1 MQEFCYKNINE
12 SAVKKMSKNT
22 NQIKSVINDLTEKM
36 VSDTE
41 KGNYESC
48 QKKIRAIGYLIH
60 AITLIEE
67 L

>member
-1 MQEFCYKNINE
+1 
-12 SAVKKMSKNT
+12 MSKNT